1 MSLHPMSP
9 RPILDVAADLGL
21 DPKYVLPY
29 GRDKAKVDL
38 AALEGGSSDAKL
50 VLVSAMTPTK
60 SGEGKTTTSV
70 SLAMGLSAIGERAV
84 VCLREPSLGPV
95 FGIKGGGTGGG
106 QAQLEP
112 AADINLHFTGDIH
125 AITSAHNLLA
135 ALIDNDLHFG
145 GKSGLDARRVT
156 WRRAMDMND
165 RALRNVTIG
174 LGGRSGGVPRET
186 SFDITAA
193 SEVMAIMG
201 MATSRENLRE
211 RLARIVVGNAPKRR
225 PVTAGDL
232 GAADAMAA
240 LLKDAIVPNL
250 VQTRGGTPALVHGG
264 PFANI
269 AHGCSSILATRMG
282 MRYAD
287 IVVTEAGFGFDLG
300 GEKFLDIKCREAGI
314 WPQAIVLVATV
325 RAIKNHGDGELEKG
339 LANLD
344 HHLDAVRRFGVAPVV
359 AINVFPDDTEEE
371 LALVAAHCASQGV
384 ASAPSRGYALGAE
397 GGTQLAAVVREAL
410 TQTAPKFLYET
421 EASYR
426 EKVEAVAKNVYGAS
440 SVAIEPAAARTLSRL
455 EKRGVRLPICVA
467 KTPLSISDDAKLIGR
482 PTGFEITVR
491 EARLSAGAGFVVLL
505 TGDVMTM
512 PGLPRVPSAQNVRV
526 IDGRV
531 TGLMQNE

>member
-1 MSLHPMSP
+1 ML
-9 RPILDVAADLGL
+9 RPILDVAADLGV
-21 DPKYVLPY
+21 DEKHVLPY
-29 GRDKAKVDL
+29 GRDKAKIEL
-38 AALEGGSSDAKL
+38 AALSGKPSKAKL

-70 SLAMGLSAIGERAV
+70 SLAMGLSKIGERAV

-125 AITSAHNLLA
+125 AITAAHNLLA

-165 RALRNVTIG
+165 RALRQVTIG
-174 LGGRSGGVPRET
+174 LGGRTGGVPRET

-193 SEVMAIMG
+193 SEVMAILG
-201 MATSRENLRE
+201 MATSEEDLHE
-211 RLARIVVGNAPKRR
+211 RLSRIVVGTAPKRV

-232 GAADAMAA
+232 GAAGAMTAV
-240 LLKDAIVPNL
+240 LKDALKPNL
-250 VQTRGGTPALVHGG
+250 VQTREGTPALVHGG

-282 MRYAD
+282 MEHAD

-300 GEKFLDIKCREAGI
+300 GEKFLDIKCRAAGVF
-314 WPQAIVLVATV
+314 PNAIVLVATV
-325 RAIKNHGDGELEKG
+325 RALKSHGRGSLTDG

-344 HHLDAVRRFGVAPVV
+344 HHLATIRRFGAPAVV
-359 AINVFPDDTEEE
+359 AINVFPDDTAEEI
-371 LALVAAHCASQGV
+371 ATVVAHCAAQDV
-384 ASAPSRGYALGAE
+384 VCAPSRGYADGGA
-397 GGTQLAAVVREAL
+397 GATQLAEAVRDSL
-410 TQTAPKFLYET
+410 TETEPTFLYET

-426 EKVEAVAKNVYGAS
+426 EKIEAVATTVYGAA
-440 SVAIEPAAARTLSRL
+440 SVAIAPAAARTLKRL
-455 EKRGVRLPICVA
+455 EKRGVRLPICIA
-467 KTPLSISDDAKLIGR
+467 KTPLSISDDPKLIGR
-482 PTGFEITVR
+482 PEGFEVTVR

-512 PGLPRVPSAQNVRV
+512 PGLPREPSAKNVRIVDGKV
-526 IDGRV
+526 I
-531 TGLMQNE
+531 GLMQNE